1 MTRNVILNRAH
12 RVKMAVAL
20 ITLSLFL
27 ALSTAPCGGTDASHC
42 LSRGFTPNL
51 MCSSCN
57 ELKQFG
63 LEPLEDECRSCC
75 QEDGAAS
82 EETVVG

>member
-1 MTRNVILNRAH
+1 
-12 RVKMAVAL
+12 MAVAL
-20 ITLSLFL
+20 ATLSLFL
-27 ALSTAPCGGTDASHC
+27 ALSSAPCVGTIDSSHC

-51 MCSSCN
+51 MCSSCT

-63 LEPLEDECRSCC
+63 LEPLENECRSCC

-82 EETVVG
+82 EVKVRERQTAK

>member
-1 MTRNVILNRAH
+1 
-12 RVKMAVAL
+12 MAAGAGSAFL
-20 ITLSLFL
+20 RLCLLLSL
-27 ALSTAPCGGTDASHC
+27 SSVPCITTDAGHC
-42 LSRGFTPNL
+42 LSRGFTTNL

-63 LEPLEDECRSCC
+63 LESLEVECRSCC

-82 EETVVG
+82 EEKVSEYNKVQ

>member
-1 MTRNVILNRAH
+1 M
-12 RVKMAVAL
+12 KMAAACGVFASVFVFL
-20 ITLSLFL
+20 TLSCTPSL
-27 ALSTAPCGGTDASHC
+27 GTDATHC
-42 LSRGFTPNL
+42 LSRGYTTNL

-63 LEPLEDECRSCC
+63 LESLEDECRSCC

-82 EETVVG
+82 EEKVRRTP